1 MALTCAEGTPEAK
14 LPYCDRSLGFA
25 ARSADLVARL
35 NQTDQQ
41 NLFFSYP
48 GTPYIA
54 KTNSKGWSLDHT
66 CIHGLNKQNG
76 VTVFPHVRLRAGLS
90 SLMRAASKLGP
101 DNWLLRRSGDH
112 AWTHRPSHR
121 EHLGTVIS

>member
-48 GTPYIA
+48 GTPYIP

-76 VTVFPHVRLRAGLS
+76 VTVFPHVRLRAAL
-90 SLMRAASKLGP
+90 AY
-101 DNWLLRRSGDH
+101 
-112 AWTHRPSHR
+112 
-121 EHLGTVIS
+121 

>member
-1 MALTCAEGTPEAK
+1 MTCAEGTPEAK
-14 LPYCDRSLGFA
+14 LPYCDRSMGFA

-41 NLFFSYP
+41 NLFFSYT
-48 GTPYIA
+48 GTPYIS

-76 VTVFPHVRLRAGLS
+76 VTVFPHVRLHTALHACTLCLEARTSRITVALVCCSSRLLHRA
-90 SLMRAASKLGP
+90 RLGP
-101 DNWLLRRSGDH
+101 VTS
-112 AWTHRPSHR
+112 
-121 EHLGTVIS
+121 